1 MHWTHCRC
9 FPPPPALAPYRSVAE
24 AVHLGTSDAPGCTA
38 EEGVSGAFAFG
49 LAAGAAPVTSTD
61 VTATDVTVGGSSEVL
76 SPHPHQALAVPLQSA
91 QAQQQ
96 QLRQQQQQQLEQD
109 QQSSV
114 YSHDSSDEAD
124 ARAAVAQQ
132 QQQQD
137 GDSSQQQQQQQ
148 QRSFARGAQG
158 SRQELMEQLAR
169 AASEQGVSESDA
181 IAWIIERMEAENQ
194 VTLYHTYYYYCI
206 IIHIVIPL
214 VVYIIVYSIHLY
226 YSCVTLHY
234 FMSAVC
240 DITVRVTLKHA
251 MLHSCMR

>member
-1 MHWTHCRC
+1 MHCTHCIHCRC

-49 LAAGAAPVTSTD
+49 LAVGAAPVTATD
-61 VTATDVTVGGSSEVL
+61 ATATDVTVGASSEVL
-76 SPHPHQALAVPLQSA
+76 SPHPHQALAVPLPSA
-91 QAQQQ
+91 Q
-96 QLRQQQQQQLEQD
+96 QQQQQQLLRLQQQQQRERDQD

-114 YSHDSSDEAD
+114 YRHDSSDEAD
-124 ARAAVAQQ
+124 VRAAVAQQ
-132 QQQQD
+132 QQQQQQQD
-137 GDSSQQQQQQQ
+137 DDSSQQQQQQRQQQQQQ

-194 VTLYHTYYYYCI
+194 VTLH
-206 IIHIVIPL
+206 
-214 VVYIIVYSIHLY
+214 YIIYI
-226 YSCVTLHY
+226 
-234 FMSAVC
+234 
-240 DITVRVTLKHA
+240 
-251 MLHSCMR
+251 

>member
-1 MHWTHCRC
+1 MHALHTHCRC

-49 LAAGAAPVTSTD
+49 LAVGAAPVTSTD
-61 VTATDVTVGGSSEVL
+61 VTATDVAAAGSSSEVL
-76 SPHPHQALAVPLQSA
+76 SPHPHQALAVPLPSA

-96 QLRQQQQQQLEQD
+96 QQLLRLQRQQQQRERDQD

-124 ARAAVAQQ
+124 VRAAVAQQ
-132 QQQQD
+132 QQQQQQQD
-137 GDSSQQQQQQQ
+137 DDSSQQQQQQQ
-148 QRSFARGAQG
+148 QQRQQQRFARGAQG

-194 VTLYHTYYYYCI
+194 VNLHQI
-206 IIHIVIPL
+206 I
-214 VVYIIVYSIHLY
+214 
-226 YSCVTLHY
+226 
-234 FMSAVC
+234 
-240 DITVRVTLKHA
+240 
-251 MLHSCMR
+251 